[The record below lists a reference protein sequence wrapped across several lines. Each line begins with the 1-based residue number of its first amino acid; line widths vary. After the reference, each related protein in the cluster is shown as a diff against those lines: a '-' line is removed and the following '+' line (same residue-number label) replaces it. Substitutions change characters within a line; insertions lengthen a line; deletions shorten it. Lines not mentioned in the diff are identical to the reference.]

1 MREGDLVEKDNEE
14 VSQLMNSETILLV
27 ENEFALR
34 ELMRRFLEAS
44 GYAILGARDG
54 DEALALATAHPT
66 PIDLLL
72 TDVVMPGM
80 SGFAL
85 ASRVTELR
93 AETKVLYFSG
103 YADDYD
109 VIREGLHDS
118 GRPFLL
124 KPFTQADLISKIG
137 EILQPAPEARP
148 QA

>member
-1 MREGDLVEKDNEE
+1 MG
-14 VSQLMNSETILLV
+14 SETILLV

-34 ELMRRFLEAS
+34 DLMRRFLEAS
-44 GYAILGARDG
+44 GYSILGARDG
-54 DEALALATAHPT
+54 DEALTLATAHPT

-85 ASRVTELR
+85 ASRVTQLR

-124 KPFTQADLISKIG
+124 KPFTQADLIRKIG
-137 EILQPAPEARP
+137 EILQAPPAAP
-148 QA
+148 QPVAHG

>member
-1 MREGDLVEKDNEE
+1 MA
-14 VSQLMNSETILLV
+14 ETILLV

-34 ELMRRFLEAS
+34 ELMRRFLEGS
-44 GYAILGARDG
+44 GYEILGARDG
-54 DEALALATAHPT
+54 DDALALAVAHPT

-80 SGFAL
+80 SGFAV
-85 ASRVTELR
+85 ASGVTQLR

-124 KPFTQADLISKIG
+124 KPFSQADLMRKIG
-137 EILQPAPEARP
+137 EVLGQPSEDRPAEAPCPAP
-148 QA
+148 